1 MVFAAP
7 GEARARAERVLTGS
21 PAPVHA
27 SVAHQV
33 IGIWQRDFGDTRLA
47 LAHLRRARDLAARAD
62 SADREADVLATLG
75 VALVHSGRTRQG
87 LAAFERGV
95 ARGTGHTR
103 ARVLFRRGYVWWV
116 LGRHAEALED
126 VRRAVPV
133 LRQAEDVIWTA
144 RALTL
149 RATVHLALGAVER
162 AEADFTAAEALWDTT
177 GQDHDK
183 ADVVESRGLAAFRSG
198 DVPAALRLLDEAEE
212 RYAQLGTPTFMLS
225 IRRCE
230 VLMAAGLAPEALA
243 EADAALAVLDGIGG
257 QSTRR
262 AELLLVAA
270 RAARPAGDPQTA
282 IARAAAAVRLF
293 AGQRRTWYET
303 HARLVLIEARAA
315 AGHGSGRLVAD
326 AAAVARRLAAFGAP
340 AAPEASLLA
349 GRIALDLGR
358 TAEAERH
365 LALAARS
372 RHGGPPLARMTG
384 WVAQALRARAAGSAR
399 RLLEACRRGLDVLDD
414 HRMTL
419 GAPELRAR
427 ATEQGTELAAMA
439 QRASLASG
447 GPRRLLVWSERWRA
461 TVLSAP
467 PTRPPADP
475 ALLRGMTAFRE
486 IADRAER
493 ARMDG
498 RPVPALEREQRRLE
512 REIRSRTRHMRGA
525 APGGGDRFDV
535 GRLLAALGGDVRL
548 VELAVLDGRVQVLLC
563 GRGRVRRFEAGLLAE
578 AEREA
583 DHVQAGLRRLAHPGA
598 EARLPLVEAAGR
610 RLQELLLGPA
620 AAQLGSGP
628 VVIVPPARLHRV
640 PWALLPALR
649 ERVLSVSPSASSWL
663 RARETAPPPGGRHV
677 LVRGPGLAGGGAEVP
692 ELAGRYGPHA
702 TPGPTAT
709 RVRADPART
718 GAPTHEPSAPGP
730 GTADHP
736 RPGPRGQ
743 AGDHTTDQTD
753 RTTGRAEEPP
763 GPGTAGHTPPR
774 PRNHADDRP
783 AGGTED
789 ITTGKAED
797 RTRPRAAHPA
807 ALHDRNHADDR
818 PGDEVEDHTTTAVKV
833 PAGYG
838 ARDRAR
844 TVTGLHA
851 GGGMDDR
858 AADRACDRPRREG
871 ETRTGDRTRNRARD
885 RTGNPDE
892 GRTGDGRPGG
902 RAGGRTGHGGRAG
915 GGGGAGPGAGGVPDD
930 GGADGAGEGARAA
943 GAVRPV
949 MLEGDEAR
957 VPRVLAELDGAGLAH
972 IAAHG
977 TFRADSP
984 LFSSLRMA
992 DGPLI
997 VHDFERLD
1005 RSPYRIILSCC
1016 DTARFA
1022 TVGADELLGLV
1033 TALLPLGT
1041 AGVVACS
1048 APVNDAAVVPL
1059 MLALHKG
1066 LDAGLSLAE
1075 ALRDA
1080 RAALPD
1086 DAVHQATG
1094 WAFAAFGAA

>member
-7 GEARARAERVLTGS
+7 NEALARAEAVLAADPS
-21 PAPVHA
+21 PLHA

-33 IGIWQRDFGDTRLA
+33 IGIWQRDFGDMRRA

-62 SADREADVLATLG
+62 SAEREADVLATLG
-75 VALVHSGRTRQG
+75 VALVHSGRTRDG
-87 LAAFERGV
+87 LAAFEQGV

-103 ARVLFRRGYVWWV
+103 ARVLYRRAYVWWV
-116 LGRHAEALED
+116 LGRHGEALED
-126 VRRAVPV
+126 VRRAIPV

-162 AEADFTAAEALWDTT
+162 ADADFTAAEALWDTT
-177 GQDHDK
+177 GQEHDK
-183 ADVVESRGLAAFRSG
+183 ADAVESRGLAAFRSG

-212 RYAQLGTPTFMLS
+212 RYAKLGTPTFMLT

-243 EADAALAVLDGIGG
+243 EADAAIAALDGIGG
-257 QSTRR
+257 QSTRK

-270 RAARPAGDPQTA
+270 RAARLAGDAQTA
-282 IARAAAAVRLF
+282 VARAAVAVRLF

-303 HARLVLIEARAA
+303 HARLVLIEARVA
-315 AGHGSGRLVAD
+315 AGRGSGRLVAD
-326 AAAVARRLAAFGAP
+326 AAAVAEKLASFGAP

-349 GRIALDLGR
+349 GRIALGLGW
-358 TAEAERH
+358 TADAERH
-365 LALAARS
+365 LAVAARS
-372 RHGGPPLARMTG
+372 RHGGPPLARLTG
-384 WVAQALRARAAGSAR
+384 WAAQALRARAAGSTR
-399 RLLEACRRGLDVLDD
+399 GVLEACRRGLDVLDD

-419 GAPELRAR
+419 GASELRAR
-427 ATEQGTELAAMA
+427 ATEQGAELAGLA
-439 QRASLASG
+439 QRASLVSG

-475 ALLRGMTAFRE
+475 VLLSAMTAFRE
-486 IADRAER
+486 IAARAEE
-493 ARMDG
+493 ARTDGG

-512 REIRSRTRHMRGA
+512 REIRSRTLHMRGE
-525 APGGGDRFDV
+525 APGDGDRFDV
-535 GRLLAALGGDVRL
+535 GRLLERLGDGVRL
-548 VELAVLDGRVQVLLC
+548 VELAVLDGRVHVLLC
-563 GRGRVRRFEAGLLAE
+563 GQGRVRRFEAGLLAE

-583 DHVQAGLRRLAHPGA
+583 EHVQAGLRRLAHPGA
-598 EARLPLVEAAGR
+598 EARLPVVEAAGV
-610 RLQELLLGPA
+610 RLQELLFGPA
-620 AAQLGSGP
+620 AAHLGSGP
-628 VVIVPPARLHRV
+628 VVVVPPGRLHRV

-649 ERVLSVSPSASSWL
+649 DRVFSVSPSASSWL

-677 LVRGPGLAGGGAEVP
+677 LVRGPGLASGGAEVP
-692 ELAGRYGPHA
+692 ELAARYG
-702 TPGPTAT
+702 GPSG
-709 RVRADPART
+709 R
-718 GAPTHEPSAPGP
+718 PGP
-730 GTADHP
+730 GPGYAGPPGSTGPRTPAGTDQPGPPAAPPHDRPGYAGTPSGTGPRPPEGTERPEYAGTPADTGPRPPEATGRPGSPAAPRHNQP
-736 RPGPRGQ
+736 EYAGTPGGTGARTPAGSDRPGPPAPRGGARSGAAGGPVVPGSSGRGGQ
-743 AGDHTTDQTD
+743 AGGAD
-753 RTTGRAEEPP
+753 REAAQGPAAGDGGAE
-763 GPGTAGHTPPR
+763 A
-774 PRNHADDRP
+774 AAP
-783 AGGTED
+783 AGG
-789 ITTGKAED
+789 
-797 RTRPRAAHPA
+797 R
-807 ALHDRNHADDR
+807 
-818 PGDEVEDHTTTAVKV
+818 V
-833 PAGYG
+833 
-838 ARDRAR
+838 
-844 TVTGLHA
+844 
-851 GGGMDDR
+851 GG
-858 AADRACDRPRREG
+858 
-871 ETRTGDRTRNRARD
+871 
-885 RTGNPDE
+885 
-892 GRTGDGRPGG
+892 
-902 RAGGRTGHGGRAG
+902 
-915 GGGGAGPGAGGVPDD
+915 
-930 GGADGAGEGARAA
+930 
-943 GAVRPV
+943 PV
-949 MLEGDEAR
+949 VLEGDDAR
-957 VPRVLAELDGAGLAH
+957 VPRVLEELDGAALAH

-1022 TVGADELLGLV
+1022 SVGADELLGLV

-1080 RAALPD
+1080 RAALPG
-1086 DAVHQATG
+1086 DATHQATG
-1094 WAFAAFGAA
+1094 WAFSAFGAA

>member
-7 GEARARAERVLTGS
+7 NEALARAEEVLDAD
-21 PAPVHA
+21 PPPLHA

-33 IGIWQRDFGDTRLA
+33 IGIWQRDFGDMRRA
-47 LAHLRRARDLAARAD
+47 LAHLRRARGLAARAD
-62 SADREADVLATLG
+62 SAEREADVLATLG
-75 VALVHSGRTRQG
+75 VALVHSGRTRDG

-103 ARVLFRRGYVWWV
+103 ARVLYRRAYVWWV
-116 LGRHAEALED
+116 LGRHGEALED

-133 LRQAEDVIWTA
+133 LRQANDVIWTA

-162 AEADFTAAEALWDTT
+162 AEADFGAAEALWDTT
-177 GQDHDK
+177 GQEHDK
-183 ADVVESRGLAAFRSG
+183 ADAVESRGLAAFRSG

-212 RYAQLGTPTFMLS
+212 RYAKLGTPTFMLT

-243 EADAALAVLDGIGG
+243 EADAAIVALDGIGG
-257 QSTRR
+257 QSTRK

-270 RAARPAGDPQTA
+270 RAARLAGDAQTA
-282 IARAAAAVRLF
+282 IARAAVAVRLF
-293 AGQRRTWYET
+293 AAQRRTWYET
-303 HARLVLIEARAA
+303 HARLVLIEARVA
-315 AGHGSGRLVAD
+315 AGRGSGRLVAD
-326 AAAVARRLAAFGAP
+326 AAAVAERLAAFGAP

-349 GRIALDLGR
+349 GRIALGLGW
-358 TAEAERH
+358 TADAERH
-365 LALAARS
+365 LAVAARS
-372 RHGGPPLARMTG
+372 RHGGPPLARLTG
-384 WVAQALRARAAGSAR
+384 WAAQALRARAAGSTR
-399 RLLEACRRGLDVLDD
+399 GVLEACRRGLDVLDD

-419 GAPELRAR
+419 GASELRAR
-427 ATEQGTELAAMA
+427 ATEQGAELAALA
-439 QRASLASG
+439 QRASLVSG

-475 ALLRGMTAFRE
+475 VLLSAMTAFRE
-486 IADRAER
+486 IAARAEE
-493 ARMDG
+493 ARTDGG

-512 REIRSRTRHMRGA
+512 REIRSRTLHMRGE
-525 APGGGDRFDV
+525 APGDGNRFDV
-535 GRLLAALGGDVRL
+535 GRLLERLGDDIRL
-548 VELAVLDGRVQVLLC
+548 VELAVLDGRVHVLLC
-563 GRGRVRRFEAGLLAE
+563 GQGRVRRFEAGLLAE

-583 DHVQAGLRRLAHPGA
+583 EHVQAGLRRLAHPGA
-598 EARLPLVEAAGR
+598 EARLPMVEAAGA

-628 VVIVPPARLHRV
+628 VVVVPPGRLHRV

-677 LVRGPGLAGGGAEVP
+677 LVRGPGLASGGAEVP
-692 ELAGRYGPHA
+692 ELAGLYGGPPRSQDA
-702 TPGPTAT
+702 RPGARLRTPTSI
-709 RVRADPART
+709 ARP
-718 GAPTHEPSAPGP
+718 GAPTGLDGH
-730 GTADHP
+730 
-736 RPGPRGQ
+736 RPGEAEGRTA
-743 AGDHTTDQTD
+743 AGTPASTSN
-753 RTTGRAEEPP
+753 GRPAAP
-763 GPGTAGHTPPR
+763 TPPDG
-774 PRNHADDRP
+774 HP
-783 AGGTED
+783 AGET
-789 ITTGKAED
+789 
-797 RTRPRAAHPA
+797 
-807 ALHDRNHADDR
+807 
-818 PGDEVEDHTTTAVKV
+818 
-833 PAGYG
+833 
-838 ARDRAR
+838 
-844 TVTGLHA
+844 
-851 GGGMDDR
+851 
-858 AADRACDRPRREG
+858 DRPRDAGAREG
-871 ETRTGDRTRNRARD
+871 MSGDDRSGETDGPTDAGTPASTSN
-885 RTGNPDE
+885 
-892 GRTGDGRPGG
+892 GRPAAPTPPDGHPAGETDRPRDAGTREVVSGG
-902 RAGGRTGHGGRAG
+902 RSGASDVRGGDVVRAG
-915 GGGGAGPGAGGVPDD
+915 VPT
-930 GGADGAGEGARAA
+930 
-943 GAVRPV
+943 V
-949 MLEGDEAR
+949 LEGDEAR
-957 VPRVLAELDGAGLAH
+957 VPRVLEELDGAALAH

-1022 TVGADELLGLV
+1022 SVGADELLGLV

-1066 LDAGLSLAE
+1066 LNAGLSLAE

-1080 RAALPD
+1080 RAALPG
-1086 DAVHQATG
+1086 DAMHRATG
-1094 WAFAAFGAA
+1094 WAFSAFGAA